1 MIDLLKV
8 YSYSKCG
15 TCRKALNWLDEKN
28 IKYDLEDIIKHPP
41 SKKYLLEAC
50 KQLGDRKFLLNTS
63 GKSYREIGASSIKAL
78 SQNQIV
84 ELLLSDP
91 KLLKRPFLINNQGSI
106 LVGFN
111 PLNWEN
117 ALLNYN

>member
-1 MIDLLKV
+1 MTVKIF
-8 YSYSKCG
+8 SYSKCS
-15 TCRKALNWLDEKN
+15 TCRKAIKWLKEKKIEYELIDIIEEPPSRKN
-28 IKYDLEDIIKHPP
+28 I
-41 SKKYLLEAC
+41 LEAIS
-50 KQLGDRKFLLNTS
+50 QLGEVKPLLNTS

-84 ELLLSDP
+84 ELLVSDS